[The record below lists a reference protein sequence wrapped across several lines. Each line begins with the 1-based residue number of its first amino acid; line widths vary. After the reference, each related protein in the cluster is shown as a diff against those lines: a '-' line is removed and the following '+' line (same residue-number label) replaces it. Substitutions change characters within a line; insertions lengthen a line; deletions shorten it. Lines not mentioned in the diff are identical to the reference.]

1 MVLIE
6 FIADISTSRVL
17 LPKDPVLR
25 AKARFFIE
33 VFSSKFIPA
42 WHASATKGESLDNLL
57 QGIEAIQVLL
67 PAKGYAIGEW
77 SIADAAVIP
86 FLARAELA
94 IKNDLGA
101 FDEGDG
107 KKAYEILQTDPKFG
121 RFREYLAA
129 LKGRKSFQETFD
141 TVRYTLHRQKPTH

>member
-1 MVLIE
+1 LVLIE
-6 FIADISTSRVL
+6 FIADVSTTKSL

-33 VFSSKFIPA
+33 VFSSKFVPA
-42 WHASATKGESLDNLL
+42 WYASLTKGESPNKLL

-67 PAKGYAIGEW
+67 PAEGYAIGEW
-77 SIADAAVIP
+77 SIADAAAIP

-141 TVRYTLHRQKPTH
+141 AVRHTLYR